1 VLRPTHP
8 DDPESPMSHRDA
20 SSPSTTTHLRPDGT
34 VFPPVTPDPPAPP
47 GYVSP
52 LDEAPHLDDLGEA
65 LRADEPDRSA
75 PG

>member
-1 VLRPTHP
+1 
-8 DDPESPMSHRDA
+8 MSHRDA
-20 SSPSTTTHLRPDGT
+20 HSPSATTHLRPDGT

-52 LDEAPHLDDLGEA
+52 LDEAPHLDDLSEA
-65 LRADEPDRSA
+65 LRADEADRSA

>member
-1 VLRPTHP
+1 MP
-8 DDPESPMSHRDA
+8 HRD
-20 SSPSTTTHLRPDGT
+20 SSSRSVTTNLRPDGT

-52 LDEAPHLDDLGEA
+52 LDQAPHLDDLGDA
-65 LRADEPDRSA
+65 LRADEPERPD

>member
-1 VLRPTHP
+1 
-8 DDPESPMSHRDA
+8 MSHRDA
-20 SSPSTTTHLRPDGT
+20 SPSATTHLRPDGT

-52 LDEAPHLDDLGEA
+52 LDEAPHLDDLVEA
-65 LRADEPDRSA
+65 ARADDPARPA